1 MSKNILQETGR
12 LAGRLEARL
21 AEELAGFGVVCGE
34 VKGYKETEEAQ
45 GAMEAQEH
53 MEARG
58 AMGTQEHMEARGAM
72 GAQGGMDARG
82 AMEAQEHMGT
92 QGAMGTREAMEAEG
106 AIGTQGAM
114 GAQGNKAAEGHK
126 AVKRYRA
133 AGMPGF
139 YRETYRLF
147 STRLNGIPCLL
158 MQPRGDTRLTPAMVQ
173 RHAEALRLRTNLQP
187 VYVARTLP
195 PHGAARLTALGVP
208 FLLGNRRLFL
218 PFLSLVQS
226 RGARADYRFRP
237 KLATCTQ
244 LLVLGC
250 LLKRLPQRLTRS
262 AAAAVLP
269 YSPAAVT
276 AAFDELES
284 RGWGHRERSDVRRE
298 QFFVWDKTGKELW
311 RAAQSYLKSPCRR
324 EYGVERIPQ
333 GAVLCGR
340 SRLMPGG
347 QPCEVALFYRDE
359 RLLKPAPYP
368 QDEAPVMLHVWSYP
382 PLLFGK
388 DGCPDTL
395 SLYLSLR
402 HTGDL
407 AVKQANEKMLRE
419 MEW

>member
-1 MSKNILQETGR
+1 MPKNILQETRR
-12 LAGRLEARL
+12 LAGRWEARL
-21 AEELAGFGVVCGE
+21 AEALAGFGVVCGE
-34 VKGYKETEEAQ
+34 VKGYKETEGAQ
-45 GAMEAQEH
+45 GAMGARGATEAQEH
-53 MEARG
+53 MGARG
-58 AMGTQEHMEARGAM
+58 AMGTQ
-72 GAQGGMDARG
+72 
-82 AMEAQEHMGT
+82 
-92 QGAMGTREAMEAEG
+92 
-106 AIGTQGAM
+106 
-114 GAQGNKAAEGHK
+114 GNKA
-126 AVKRYRA
+126 VKGYRA
-133 AGMPGF
+133 AGMPRF

-173 RHAEALRLRTNLQP
+173 RHAEALRLRTHLQP
-187 VYVARTLP
+187 VYVARTMP

-226 RGARADYRFRP
+226 RGARTDYRFRP

-359 RLLKPAPYP
+359 LQLKPAPYP
-368 QDEAPVMLHVWSYP
+368 QDEAPVMLYAWSYP

-388 DGCPDTL
+388 DGSPDTL

-402 HTGDL
+402 HVGDL
-407 AVKQANEKMLRE
+407 AVQQANEKMLRE